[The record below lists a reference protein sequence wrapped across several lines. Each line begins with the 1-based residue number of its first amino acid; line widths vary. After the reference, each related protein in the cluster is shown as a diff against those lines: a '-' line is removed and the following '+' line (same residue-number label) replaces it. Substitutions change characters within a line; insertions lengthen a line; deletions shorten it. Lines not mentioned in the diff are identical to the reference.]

1 MMRSMALTVL
11 IALAQMPV
19 PAKPLLAQATKAA
32 IGTAVG
38 VGGGAVITMSA
49 VVARARF
56 EGKYLESV
64 SDLIDW
70 QSVPMILTPAVG
82 LFFGLGGAKPLNAS
96 IVGSVSGMVIG
107 AGVGAGIGWLA
118 AADQEAPWAGGMIG
132 AGVGMVVGGLF
143 LGGRA
148 WLESRDDNE
157 PEPGGGSEPARI
169 EFRLPI

>member
-1 MMRSMALTVL
+1 MMRMVAYTFL
-11 IALAQMPV
+11 IALVQMPL
-19 PAKPLLAQATKAA
+19 PARPLLGQATQAA

-56 EGKYLESV
+56 EGRYLESIE
-64 SDLIDW
+64 DMIDW

-82 LFFGLGGAKPLNAS
+82 LFFGLGGTKPLNAS
-96 IVGSVSGMVIG
+96 IVGSVSGM
-107 AGVGAGIGWLA
+107 AVGAALGTGIGWLA
-118 AADQEAPWAGGMIG
+118 ATDQEAPWAGGVIG
-132 AGVGMVVGGLF
+132 AGAGMVVGGLF

-148 WLESRDDNE
+148 WLEGRKEGDP
-157 PEPGGGSEPARI
+157 PEGSGDPVRI

>member
-1 MMRSMALTVL
+1 MIRMVACAFL
-11 IALAQMPV
+11 IALAQMPM

-38 VGGGAVITMSA
+38 VGGGAVITMSI

-56 EGKYLESV
+56 EGRYLESV
-64 SDLIDW
+64 DDLIHW

-96 IVGSVSGMVIG
+96 IIGSVSGMAIG
-107 AGVGAGIGWLA
+107 AAVGAGIGWMA
-118 AADQEAPWAGGMIG
+118 ASDQEAPWAGGMIG
-132 AGVGMVVGGLF
+132 AGAGMVVGGLL

-148 WLESRDDNE
+148 WLESRKDE
-157 PEPGGGSEPARI
+157 EPGEPGEPARI